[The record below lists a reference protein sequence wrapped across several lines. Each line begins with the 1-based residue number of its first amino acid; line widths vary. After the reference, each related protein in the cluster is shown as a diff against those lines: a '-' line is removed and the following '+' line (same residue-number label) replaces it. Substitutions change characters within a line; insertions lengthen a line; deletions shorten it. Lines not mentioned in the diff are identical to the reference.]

1 MKQNDKFLTVIVV
14 AIVVLVIF
22 TFALVLLSPDPE
34 YLADD
39 SAEAAVYNY
48 LLALQE
54 EDYARALDFI
64 SEEVSNRPEDVAEM
78 EWDIRQNL
86 WRFDPYDD
94 PAITIAD
101 SHITG
106 DSATVTVKKTWAEM
120 PFLGAV
126 NSSEFT
132 MRLQLEDEGWK
143 LINGQTHWAEEWGA
157 KDD

>member
-1 MKQNDKFLTVIVV
+1 MKSDKFLSVIVI
-14 AIVVLVIF
+14 AIVILVII

-39 SAEAAVYNY
+39 SAEAAVFNY

-54 EDYARALDFI
+54 EDYALALEFI
-64 SEEVSNRPEDVAEM
+64 SEEVSNRPEDAAEM
-78 EWDIRQNL
+78 EWDIKQNP

-101 SHITG
+101 SRISG
-106 DSATVTVKKTWAEM
+106 DSATVTVRKTWSEM
-120 PFLGAV
+120 PFFGSV

-132 MRLQLEDEGWK
+132 MRL
-143 LINGQTHWAEEWGA
+143 
-157 KDD
+157 